1 VSDQIAYILKICL
14 LGDAGVGKT
23 SLVYRFIENKFREN
37 YKSTLGVNLLKKDLT
52 FDKYGGVSA
61 QIWDLGGQESFKS
74 LRKLYLEGAN
84 GALII
89 FDTTKR
95 KTFEKVNEWAQ
106 SFRESRGN
114 RPLLLIGNKIDL
126 AESQKVDQNEAKDY
140 ANKNSMNFL
149 LTSAKTGENVEVAFK
164 DLIKTVLDEVTHD
177 KKDEK

>member
-1 VSDQIAYILKICL
+1 MSDQISYILKICL

-37 YKSTLGVNLLKKDLT
+37 YKSTLGVNLLKKDFTLE
-52 FDKYGGVSA
+52 KYGGISA

>member
-1 VSDQIAYILKICL
+1 MSDQIAYILKICL